1 MRQTLTTNSERHP
14 TTSYY
19 VCEKAVPAHPCAH
32 GISAIPARH
41 ANQITGSIEAAR
53 HKIAAPPFVIQL
65 AKEKPQ
71 AKRQTTLDNHRK
83 TLALADSLKI
93 KPCIALADRL

>member
-1 MRQTLTTNSERHP
+1 VEKKSTGENKMVIDKLKTGAFRRKTQT
-14 TTSYY
+14 
-19 VCEKAVPAHPCAH
+19 KW
-32 GISAIPARH
+32 SANI
-41 ANQITGSIEAAR
+41 GAAR

-83 TLALADSLKI
+83 TLALADSLKM
-93 KPCIALADRL
+93 KPCIAFAHRL